1 MTYAD
6 IDDALA
12 SMVIIYDT
20 REQPT
25 PALMR
30 RLSAFPCE
38 TRREMC
44 GFGDYSAACTLPD
57 GTEFSLN
64 GVVAVERKMSLDEL
78 SRNFTA
84 NRERFAREFA
94 RATENG
100 GKLYLLVENASW
112 DMVFAGRYKTKFNKE
127 AYVASLMAWQARYGT
142 QIIFC
147 TSEISPMVIYKVL
160 RYELKERLERM
171 CEDGT

>member
-1 MTYAD
+1 MTYAEVND
-6 IDDALA
+6 VLA

-44 GFGDYSAACTLPD
+44 GFGDYTAACTLPD
-57 GTEFSLN
+57 GSEYSLN
-64 GVVAVERKMSLDEL
+64 GVVAIERKMSLDEL

-84 NRERFAREFA
+84 GRERFAREFD
-94 RATENG
+94 RAKDNG

-112 DMVFAGRYKTKFNKE
+112 DMLFAGRYKTKFNRDS
-127 AYVASLMAWQARYGT
+127 YIASLMAWQARYGT
-142 QIIFC
+142 QVLFC
-147 TSEISPMVIYKVL
+147 TSEISQMVIYKVL

-171 CEDGT
+171 CENE

>member
-1 MTYAD
+1 MNYAE

-57 GTEFSLN
+57 GSEFSLN

-84 NRERFAREFA
+84 GRERFAREFE

-100 GKLYLLVENASW
+100 GKLYLLVEDSSW

-127 AYVASLMAWQARYGT
+127 AYIASLMAWQARYNT
-142 QIIFC
+142 QIVFC
-147 TSEISPMVIYKVL
+147 TATISPMMIYKIL
-160 RYELKERLERM
+160 RYELKERLERL
-171 CEDGT
+171 CEE

>member
-1 MTYAD
+1 MNYAE

-30 RLSAFPCE
+30 RLSAFPCK

-57 GTEFSLN
+57 GTELSLN
-64 GVVAVERKMSLDEL
+64 GVVAIERKMSLDEL
-78 SRNFTA
+78 SRNFTVG
-84 NRERFAREFA
+84 RDRFAREFQ
-94 RATENG
+94 RAKDNG
-100 GKLYLLVENASW
+100 GKLYLLVENANW
-112 DMVFAGRYKTKFNKE
+112 DMLFAGRYKTKFNKD
-127 AYVASLMAWQARYGT
+127 AYIASLMAWQARYNT
-142 QIIFC
+142 QLIFC
-147 TSEISPMVIYKVL
+147 TSEISPMMIYKTL
-160 RYELKERLERM
+160 RYELKEQLERM